1 MKIAQQIIKM
11 YGLEPLAA
19 EGGYYRETY
28 RSGEVL
34 SNDQLSR
41 RYNGNRSLYT
51 CIYYLLAPDSRSL
64 IHRIKSDEI
73 FHFYSGD
80 DVEMLLLFPG
90 GGGKLITLG
99 SKLSEEINFQQ
110 VVYHGEW
117 VGMRLKP
124 GGDYA
129 LMGTTVSPGFE
140 FEDLELGNRE
150 KLSSVYP
157 EFKYIIMELT

>member
-1 MKIAQQIIKM
+1 MNIAQQIIETYK
-11 YGLEPLAA
+11 LEPLPS

-34 SNDQLSR
+34 SNDQLSN
-41 RYNGNRSLYT
+41 RYNGERSLYT
-51 CIYYLLAPDSRSL
+51 CIYYLLTPDSRSL

-80 DVEMLLLFPG
+80 EVEMLLLFPD

-99 SKLSEEINFQQ
+99 SKLSEENNFQQ
-110 VVYHGEW
+110 IVRHGEW
-117 VGMRLKP
+117 IGMRLIP
-124 GGDYA
+124 GGEYA

-140 FEDLELGNRE
+140 FEDFELGKRE
-150 KLSSVYP
+150 
-157 EFKYIIMELT
+157 